1 VLYKKVRRSDVPFV
15 SAVERAI
22 NCMWERYSEPLSLTD
37 IARSAILSRF
47 HFSRVFKEATGVS
60 PGQFL
65 TAVRIHQA
73 KRMLLATSMN
83 VADVS
88 AAVGYSSP
96 GSFTN
101 RFTDSVGMSPS
112 RFRAAAQESP
122 PTGLLPDPAFRGL
135 GRVTGTV
142 QLPADRARVCL
153 YLGVFDTGIMQRR
166 PKAAVMLSV
175 ESAGPH
181 PCRLDSVPDGRW
193 FVHAAVIAESGES
206 GAYAVNQPLIGMG
219 GPMRVSGGVG
229 AFAVTLRPR
238 IPTDPPVLLA
248 MPELT
253 LAQPVGADTPVAPA
267 GLVSCSRLPV

>member
-1 VLYKKVRRSDVPFV
+1 MPFA
-15 SAVERAI
+15 SAVEQAI

-88 AAVGYSSP
+88 VAVGYSSP

-101 RFTDSVGMSPS
+101 RFTDSVGISPS
-112 RFRAAAQESP
+112 RFRTAAQESAQ
-122 PTGLLPDPAFRGL
+122 TGRLPDPAFRGL
-135 GRVTGTV
+135 GGVTGTI
-142 QLPADRARVCL
+142 QLPADRTRACL

-181 PCRLDSVPDGRW
+181 PCRLANVPDGRW
-193 FVHAAVIAESGES
+193 FVHAAAIAESGEP
-206 GAYAVNQPLIGMG
+206 GTYAVSQPLIGMC
-219 GPMRVSGGVG
+219 GPMRVAGGVG
-229 AFAVTLRPR
+229 AFTVTLRPR

-253 LAQPVGADTPVAPA
+253 RSIAATI
-267 GLVSCSRLPV
+267 